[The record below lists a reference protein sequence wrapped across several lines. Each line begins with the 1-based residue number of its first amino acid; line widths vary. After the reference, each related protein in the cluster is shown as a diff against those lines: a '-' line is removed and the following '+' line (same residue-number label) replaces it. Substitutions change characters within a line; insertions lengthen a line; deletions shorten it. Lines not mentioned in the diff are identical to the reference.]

1 MFTVRAEVAAVGV
14 FVATVSV
21 LGLCFVAVWPGDY
34 HQLNESK
41 SAEIPEMSQPYP
53 AIHLQLDENEKASM
67 RETVLELHGAIPE
80 AIVKLNARLENVT
93 PPTSEISITQNEK
106 VITGD
111 NTYTLSGTI
120 CAPENVIKTAEEC
133 ETAATAL
140 GKRWHKALDMKN
152 NRGVPLGVLGAPGC
166 QHGQFYG
173 VGGVGPYYVGAVA
186 FNTNLDAKAPCEQ
199 KCDPNKGQ
207 ECETESVCIC
217 RGTTASATGG
227 KKLDKALRICLNTQL
242 NELDATYETSLVDYK
257 AKKDTDF
264 VDGPVTQWSTAY
276 ANADADQSLADDD
289 FLKVAAAKANF
300 DGLFFYL
307 KTSHTIEIC
316 DFTADEANKAAVKA
330 NPVLFNLPESQCA
343 KAISAAD
350 DFETGAGIKLLS
362 ECKTTPTKTTT
373 TTTTEPQRGAE

>member
-1 MFTVRAEVAAVGV
+1 MLTGHARVAAVGV

-21 LGLCFVAVWPGDY
+21 LGLCFKVWPGDY
-34 HQLNESK
+34 QLNESK
-41 SAEIPEMSQPYP
+41 SANMTQPYESQP
-53 AIHLQLDENEKASM
+53 AMHLQLDENEKASM
-67 RETVLELHGAIPE
+67 RKTVLDLHGAV
-80 AIVKLNARLENVT
+80 VKFNALFENVT
-93 PPTSEISITQNEK
+93 PPTSEILLTQNTK
-106 VITGD
+106 AATGD

-166 QHGQFYG
+166 QHQQFYG
-173 VGGVGPYYVGAVA
+173 VGGVGPQYVGAVA

-257 AKKDTDF
+257 DKKGPDF
-264 VDGPVTQWSTAY
+264 VDGPVTKFSTAY
-276 ANADADQSLADDD
+276 ANADTDQSLADAD
-289 FLKVAAAKANF
+289 FLKVAGMGFLPSSHLLHTAHPRGSCM
-300 DGLFFYL
+300 D
-307 KTSHTIEIC
+307 TS
-316 DFTADEANKAAVKA
+316 
-330 NPVLFNLPESQCA
+330 P
-343 KAISAAD
+343 
-350 DFETGAGIKLLS
+350 
-362 ECKTTPTKTTT
+362 TT
-373 TTTTEPQRGAE
+373 